1 MGVIHSPLE
10 IQGQNGLRFQRGVFG
25 GQVLGASVSTT
36 ATKSLIL
43 ARIAKERPFPG
54 RGTFSFCGIHRRGF
68 LGIISGKGPEI
79 AGTRDSTMTE
89 FC

>member
-1 MGVIHSPLE
+1 MGK
-10 IQGQNGLRFQRGVFG
+10 QGQNRLLFPGGGFG
-25 GQVLGASVSTT
+25 GHDLRGCVSTA
-36 ATKSLIL
+36 ATKPLIL

-54 RGTFSFCGIHRRGF
+54 RGTFPFCGIHRRGF
-68 LGIISGKGPEI
+68 LVIISGKGPEI